1 MLSKKN
7 FFQNYNL
14 SSNTFKR
21 NFIKTKKVFENF
33 KSDFEVKIP
42 LLKSYEKNYK
52 MNFSSKTIKRFS
64 KYKNIIIIGMG
75 GSILGSKCIHSFL
88 KNKIKKKIFF
98 FDNLDPNLHEQY
110 KKIKGI
116 KNSCFVVISK
126 SGNTLETITNL
137 SIIFSSSLIRNKLII
152 ITETKDSAL
161 SFIADKFGAE
171 VIEHNNF
178 ISGRYSVL
186 SEAGMLPAM
195 LMNLKIERFKNIEKF
210 LKNKFFVYSLLKNI
224 AGIYTLYK
232 QGFTNSVILNY
243 DSKLNDLGF
252 WYQQL
257 VGESLS
263 KNGEGITP
271 VISPVPKDHH
281 SMMQLYLDGP
291 KDKIYTFFSS
301 TSEKKKYKISKIF
314 IPGNMSFLQ
323 NKDLNSV
330 LSAQRK
336 ATINIFKKKKI
347 PFREFIFDKNR
358 EEELGQIFT
367 FFVLETILLGNLL
380 KINVFDQPAVEQVKI
395 KTQEI
400 LSN

>member
-42 LLKSYEKNYK
+42 LLQSYEKNYK

-88 KNKIKKKIFF
+88 KSKIKKKIFF

-110 KKIKGI
+110 KKIKDI

-126 SGNTLETITNL
+126 SGNTLETLTNL

-152 ITETKDSAL
+152 VTEIKDSAL

-178 ISGRYSVL
+178 IGGRYSVL

-210 LKNKFFVYSLLKNI
+210 LKNKFFVYSLLKNT

-301 TSEKKKYKISKIF
+301 TSEKKNIKFPK
-314 IPGNMSFLQ
+314 FLF
-323 NKDLNSV
+323 L
-330 LSAQRK
+330 A
-336 ATINIFKKKKI
+336 I
-347 PFREFIFDKNR
+347 
-358 EEELGQIFT
+358 
-367 FFVLETILLGNLL
+367 
-380 KINVFDQPAVEQVKI
+380 
-395 KTQEI
+395 
-400 LSN
+400 

>member
-110 KKIKGI
+110 KKIKDI

-271 VISPVPKDHH
+271 VISPAPKDHH

-314 IPGNMSFLQ
+314 IPNNMSFLQ

-330 LSAQRK
+330 LGAQRK